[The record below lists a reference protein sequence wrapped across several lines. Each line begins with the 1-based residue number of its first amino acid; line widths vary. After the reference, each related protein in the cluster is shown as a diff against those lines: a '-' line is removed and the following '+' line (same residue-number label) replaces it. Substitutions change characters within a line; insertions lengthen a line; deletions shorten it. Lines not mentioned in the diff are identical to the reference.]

1 MNKEYISEANFAS
14 LSDQEQVQALNHML
28 EDIPHEDLVM
38 LKDVLPEISSIQ
50 GIIASVE

>member
-1 MNKEYISEANFAS
+1 MNKEYISEADFAS

-38 LKDVLPEISSIQ
+38 LRDVLPEISRIQ
-50 GIIASVE
+50 GVLRNIK